1 MTRLR
6 LTFGVINMSAF
17 FAGLGR
23 NASGVVLNELLLD
36 WYLWSFMFLISS
48 LAGLRS
54 FFLWVSRYTPRLGG
68 VPDLLG
74 VRALLFAD
82 NGFCLGLVK
91 RVPNAKCVLYWHS
104 HCQNL
109 HLFFP
114 SQTLWRVFQIMVI
127 DEIVTATTV
136 NPLFV
141 HRTTINYIL
150 IVA

>member
-1 MTRLR
+1 
-6 LTFGVINMSAF
+6 MSAF

-54 FFLWVSRYTPRLGG
+54 FFLWASRYTPRLGG

-82 NGFCLGLVK
+82 NGFLPGLGVN
-91 RVPNAKCVLYWHS
+91 RVPNAKCGVVLALTLPKPPPLLSEPNALEGVFRSRLLTKSSPRPLSIHS
-104 HCQNL
+104 SCIGRR
-109 HLFFP
+109 
-114 SQTLWRVFQIMVI
+114 SIT
-127 DEIVTATTV
+127 
-136 NPLFV
+136 
-141 HRTTINYIL
+141 Y
-150 IVA
+150 